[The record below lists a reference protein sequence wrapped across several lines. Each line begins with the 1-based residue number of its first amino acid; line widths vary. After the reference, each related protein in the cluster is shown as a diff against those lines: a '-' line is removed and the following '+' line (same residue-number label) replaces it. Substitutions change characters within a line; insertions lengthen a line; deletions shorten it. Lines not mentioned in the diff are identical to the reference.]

1 MSLLLDQVVETNSL
15 MGYSL
20 PGLVYSDADALFT
33 GRDDYISCLD
43 IFVWDP
49 DVNDISRVSTQEDTT
64 THTGYPTIQMGVA
77 VDDGVQWHTR
87 VLSST

>member
-20 PGLVYSDADALFT
+20 PRLVYSDANALFT
-33 GRDDYISCLD
+33 GWDDHISCLD

-64 THTGYPTIQMGVA
+64 THT
-77 VDDGVQWHTR
+77 
-87 VLSST
+87 